1 MTTMVSITSDVQP
14 WTVVSDLP
22 GRVRVRWNPAL
33 FNVETLRHTR
43 LVLGGCP
50 WLLGFRINP
59 LAGSLC
65 IHVSSDHRPKLEELL
80 ALALD
85 PGGTQ
90 LEPDC
95 EALVRSKRA
104 SRVLLHGGV
113 CTGILLF
120 DLLIPLPLTLLV
132 GLSSV
137 MIWPRVLAGLRSLF
151 KGETDYDLMELGLS
165 GLMLIQGL
173 PEEVLVDL
181 SIHDGTGLMQQSML
195 PSDETGSPKRLL
207 QRLEERIHLTSPDPD
222 QQPICLSDA
231 KRGQKYLIHAEQM
244 CPLRSR
250 VECGDLLVIDKR
262 INGDWQPRWLK
273 QGDGV
278 KAGALVIKGQ
288 GVLSLQTELDN
299 DPTYALLQEQQTHS
313 CLEDNVLAG
322 DLATIGRWMNPFL
335 LLSSGALIATGA
347 GHAAF
352 APLQFTPLHNW
363 EQSVSGAR
371 LTAVADLKLHN
382 VTLHNPNTLSS
393 FGKIKH
399 LVVTFSSLNHHRGIN
414 LEEHRIEDGLAEGSL
429 VRLLAGIQSWLV
441 EEGGP
446 SIWADQLREI
456 DKPTAID
463 SVTIESA
470 TRRFNVVTADGQRYL
485 VEPDVTESPS
495 SSDAL
500 EILHPLTIRRD
511 GNAIGRIT
519 MTMCPD
525 DHWIQAS
532 SLLKRQG
539 IKLHVVST
547 LPSKQLKASVHSLG
561 LPDGQIHGGCDGA
574 KRVAL
579 VRRLQGQSQTG
590 VAYLGYLIQDLA
602 ALELADVSIGM
613 RVEDDSLFISELCDL
628 TIPTNA
634 GWIPRL
640 IELSRRLQST
650 ENSNFGLITT
660 TQLISTLATVV
671 GWIPPLQT
679 ILLADL
685 PMLIAELH
693 NILSVERVGYPAG
706 DARPQLAAFT
716 SRHEDR

>member
-1 MTTMVSITSDVQP
+1 MVSITSGVQL

-43 LVLGGCP
+43 LVLGGSP

-65 IHVSSDHRPKLEELL
+65 IHVRSEHRSKLEELL
-80 ALALD
+80 ALAFD

-95 EALVRSKRA
+95 EALVRSRRA

-137 MIWPRVLAGLRSLF
+137 MIWPRILAGLRSLF

-165 GLMLIQGL
+165 GLMLFQGL
-173 PEEVLVDL
+173 PEEVLLDL

-195 PSDETGSPKRLL
+195 PAEETGSPKRLL

-222 QQPICLSDA
+222 QKTICLSDA

-278 KAGALVIKGQ
+278 KAGALVIKGK

-299 DPTYALLQEQQTHS
+299 DPTYALLHKQQTHS
-313 CLEDNVLAG
+313 GLEDNVLAD
-322 DLATIGRWMNPFL
+322 DLASIGRWMNPFL

-347 GHAAF
+347 GHAAL

-382 VTLHNPNTLSS
+382 VNIHNPNSLSS
-393 FGKIKH
+393 FGRVKH
-399 LVVTFSSLNHHRGIN
+399 LVVTFSGLNHHRGIN

-446 SIWADQLREI
+446 SIWADQLRNI
-456 DKPTAID
+456 DNPTAID

-470 TRRFNVVTADGQRYL
+470 SRRFIVVTATGERYL
-485 VEPDVTESPS
+485 VEPGVTESPS
-495 SSDAL
+495 TSDVP
-500 EILHPLTIRRD
+500 EIP
-511 GNAIGRIT
+511 
-519 MTMCPD
+519 
-525 DHWIQAS
+525 
-532 SLLKRQG
+532 
-539 IKLHVVST
+539 
-547 LPSKQLKASVHSLG
+547 
-561 LPDGQIHGGCDGA
+561 
-574 KRVAL
+574 
-579 VRRLQGQSQTG
+579 
-590 VAYLGYLIQDLA
+590 A
-602 ALELADVSIGM
+602 APNH
-613 RVEDDSLFISELCDL
+613 F
-628 TIPTNA
+628 P
-634 GWIPRL
+634 
-640 IELSRRLQST
+640 
-650 ENSNFGLITT
+650 
-660 TQLISTLATVV
+660 
-671 GWIPPLQT
+671 
-679 ILLADL
+679 
-685 PMLIAELH
+685 
-693 NILSVERVGYPAG
+693 
-706 DARPQLAAFT
+706 
-716 SRHEDR
+716 

>member
-1 MTTMVSITSDVQP
+1 MTTMVSITSDVKL

-65 IHVSSDHRPKLEELL
+65 IHVSSDHRSKLEELL

-120 DLLIPLPLTLLV
+120 DLLIPLPLTLMV
-132 GLSSV
+132 GLSSM
-137 MIWPRVLAGLRSLF
+137 MIWPRILAGLRSLF

-222 QQPICLSDA
+222 QQTICLSDA
-231 KRGQKYLIHAEQM
+231 KRGQKYLIHAEQI

-250 VECGDLLVIDKR
+250 VECGELLVIDKR

-335 LLSSGALIATGA
+335 LLGSGALIATGA

-371 LTAVADLKLHN
+371 LTALADLKLHN

-429 VRLLAGIQSWLV
+429 VRLLAGLQSWLV

-446 SIWADQLREI
+446 SIWADQLRKI
-456 DKPTAID
+456 DKPTTID

-495 SSDAL
+495 SDAL

-511 GNAIGRIT
+511 GNPIGRIT

-579 VRRLQGQSQTG
+579 VRHLQGQSQTG

-706 DARPQLAAFT
+706 NARPQLAAFT